1 MHPISWLS
9 RHDQG
14 LFAFR
19 RALRAAFV
27 LPAVFA
33 FGDKVLGNPTL
44 AIFAAFGMF
53 AMMLFVDF
61 TGPMRERLQS
71 LLGVGV
77 VGGIFICLGTLAS
90 RDAYLAAACMVVV
103 GFGVL
108 FVGVISSILA
118 TATTA
123 LLLAFVLPVTSAGPP
138 SVIPDRVEGWGL
150 ATAAALLANWLL
162 WPPPP
167 RNPLRAP
174 TAVACRVLAERL
186 RTDVA
191 WWRGGEG
198 SPTDAD
204 HEQAANAAVEGVAAL
219 QRIFLATP
227 YRPTGLNLATRAVVR
242 LVDEL
247 NWLII
252 VVEGGASRRQ
262 FQVNDHTCAV
272 KLSSAEVLE
281 RAAALLED
289 SSRPVEALEE
299 ALTELAEARAR
310 LERGATSELPLPRV
324 FVTAGGVALEEPAME
339 VITALEP
346 GFRAAELSFA
356 TALIGGNVDL
366 MVAADRRTWRDRLL
380 GREPTGAG
388 RSLTAA
394 QERVLAHVDR
404 NSVWLHNSLRGAIGL
419 GIAVLVADLSGVQ
432 HGFWV
437 VLGTLSVLR
446 SNALNTG
453 QNVLR
458 SLIGT
463 VVGFVIGALVLAAI
477 GTNFTVLWF
486 LLPIVVLLAGFA
498 PAAISFA
505 AGQAAFTLT
514 VVILFNIIDPE
525 GWRVGLLRIEDV
537 AIGCAVSLVVGVLFW
552 PRGAGAALS
561 RALSDAYVESAT
573 YLRSAVTF
581 GMARCDLSV
590 PPVAPPNTQ
599 ALEAAAAGRRLDD
612 AFRSWLAERG
622 AKPLPLAQVTSLV
635 TGVVGIRLAGDAV
648 LALWQA
654 DDGQAVGYRESARLE
669 LLGKAKDIQD
679 WYNEL
684 AHCVLTGADL
694 RDPVGAD
701 AESDRRLIDAV
712 RNDFRGDDGTATE
725 TAVRMIWTA
734 DHLDASRRFQARLA
748 EPARAAGQVRANDPE
763 GTNGPAAWIRSLRA
777 ETG

>member
-1 MHPISWLS
+1 MHPLSWLS

-14 LFAFR
+14 LSAFR
-19 RALRAAFV
+19 RALRAAIV

-33 FGDKVLGNPTL
+33 FGDKVLDNPTL

-90 RDAYLAAACMVVV
+90 RNAYLAAACMVVV

-174 TAVACRVLAERL
+174 TAVACRVLAVRL

-204 HEQAANAAVEGVAAL
+204 HEQAATAAAEGVIAL

-262 FQVNDHTCAV
+262 FQVNDQTCAV

-281 RAAALLED
+281 RAAELLED
-289 SSRPVEALEE
+289 SSRPIEALEE

-310 LERGATSELPLPRV
+310 LERSATSELPLPRV
-324 FVTAGGVALEEPAME
+324 SVTAGGVGLEEPAME

-356 TALIGGNVDL
+356 TALIGSNVDL

-537 AIGCAVSLVVGVLFW
+537 AIGCAVSLVVGLLFW

-561 RALSDAYVESAT
+561 RALSDAYVESAA

-590 PPVAPPNTQ
+590 PPVAPPNTE
-599 ALEAAAAGRRLDD
+599 ALDAAAAGRRLDD
-612 AFRSWLAERG
+612 AFRSWLSERG
-622 AKPLPLAQVTSLV
+622 SKPLPLSQVTSLV
-635 TGVVGIRLAGDAV
+635 TGVVGVRLAGDAV

-654 DDGQAVGYRESARLE
+654 DDGQAVGDRESARLE
-669 LLGKAKDIQD
+669 LLGKAEDIQR

-684 AHCVLTGADL
+684 AHCVLTGDHL
-694 RDPVGAD
+694 RDPD
-701 AESDRRLIDAV
+701 ASDAGSDRRLIDAV

-748 EPARAAGQVRANDPE
+748 EPARAAGQIRATDPAE
-763 GTNGPAAWIRSLRA
+763 GGPGSWLRSLRA
-777 ETG
+777 GSG